1 MKLNEKSK
9 KNQIYSLPLKRYFT
23 SLLCQPKIKRC
34 FHLLKENVI
43 HQQVLKKLR
52 SGREIRVKYKYKA
65 RMMERNLREILS
77 PPACLTLSHKGLTL
91 EKPSP
96 VGWKDIKEERN

>member
-1 MKLNEKSK
+1 
-9 KNQIYSLPLKRYFT
+9 
-23 SLLCQPKIKRC
+23 
-34 FHLLKENVI
+34 
-43 HQQVLKKLR
+43 
-52 SGREIRVKYKYKA
+52 
-65 RMMERNLREILS
+65 MMERNLSEILS

>member
-1 MKLNEKSK
+1 MSA
-9 KNQIYSLPLKRYFT
+9 KNQTLFPSPERKCDSST
-23 SLLCQPKIKRC
+23 SS
-34 FHLLKENVI
+34 E
-43 HQQVLKKLR
+43 
-52 SGREIRVKYKYKA
+52 EIA
-65 RMMERNLREILS
+65 FWTGNQSEIQIQGQDGLMMERNLGEILS